1 MHGTFPERLPK
12 RTPPREAIHPLTT
25 FGTCLAFASIP
36 LVLATAVAILRF
48 GSKVSIAKIVG
59 VLVIATSAAPL

>member
-1 MHGTFPERLPK
+1 MR
-12 RTPPREAIHPLTT
+12 PLTT

>member
-1 MHGTFPERLPK
+1 MGHFPRGSRSER
-12 RTPPREAIHPLTT
+12 RRREAIHPLTT

-36 LVLATAVAILRF
+36 FVLATAAAILRF

-59 VLVIATSAAPL
+59 VLVIATSATPM

>member
-1 MHGTFPERLPK
+1 M
-12 RTPPREAIHPLTT
+12 HPLTT